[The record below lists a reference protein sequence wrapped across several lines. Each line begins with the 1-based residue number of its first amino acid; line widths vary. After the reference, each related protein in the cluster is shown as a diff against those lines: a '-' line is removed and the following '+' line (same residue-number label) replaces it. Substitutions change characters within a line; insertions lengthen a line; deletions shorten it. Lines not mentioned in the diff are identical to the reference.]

1 MLFKTCESEPQLD
14 ERNNVIS
21 QNCLRCKDNYYFM
34 NGTKDCYNDSIK
46 EQGYYLSSNDLN
58 DQKYYKCDIQC
69 KTCYEKNI
77 CIKCNEEKG
86 YYPIYGENSSYCYN
100 NESMGQRYVLDIDSD
115 PFNWIKCYKYCET
128 CNSLGNSTNMNCLS
142 CNKDLINDKTSKPY
156 FFKLKNNGNCIEEC
170 SDN

>member
-34 NGTKDCYNDSIK
+34 NGTKDCYNDSVK

-69 KTCYEKNI
+69 KTCYEKNV
-77 CIKCNEEKG
+77 CIKCNEEKNIIL
-86 YYPIYGENSSYCYN
+86 YMEKTLLI
-100 NESMGQRYVLDIDSD
+100 VI
-115 PFNWIKCYKYCET
+115 I
-128 CNSLGNSTNMNCLS
+128 MNQWA
-142 CNKDLINDKTSKPY
+142 KDM
-156 FFKLKNNGNCIEEC
+156 F
-170 SDN
+170 